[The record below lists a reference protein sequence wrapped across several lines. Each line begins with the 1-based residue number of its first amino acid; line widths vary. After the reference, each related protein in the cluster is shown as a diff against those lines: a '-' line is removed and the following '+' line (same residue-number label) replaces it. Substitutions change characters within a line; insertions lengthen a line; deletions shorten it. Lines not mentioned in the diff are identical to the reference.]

1 MYYYMYL
8 YSRVRYHERSLAV
21 CVVVPAIVALTSA
34 CVIVF
39 VLVTCWVY
47 RCRSLPGSRVVH
59 NKKTRRMRKVRKR
72 VIIDWRELQEVSQC
86 AVRDESDSTILIE

>member
-1 MYYYMYL
+1 MYYYL

-21 CVVVPAIVALTSA
+21 CVVVSAIVALTSA

-72 VIIDWRELQEVSQC
+72 VIIDWRELQEVSHC
-86 AVRDESDSTILIE
+86 AVRDESGCTALIE